1 MKPQPPMS
9 ATRKGMSQQP
19 EIDPLAAPPG
29 APDPSLDWTNRD
41 ERVLLTDYEPNSRE
55 PADSD
60 ASEILPAI
68 TRMPDGYEV
77 VEHRVG
83 RAIGQWVLQLRCEC
97 GRRWFELEEVDTT
110 TCPRCG
116 LLVYVA
122 IRE

>member
-1 MKPQPPMS
+1 MS
-9 ATRKGMSQQP
+9 RPTR
-19 EIDPLAAPPG
+19 
-29 APDPSLDWTNRD
+29 T
-41 ERVLLTDYEPNSRE
+41 SRRYC
-55 PADSD
+55 PHYAH
-60 ASEILPAI
+60 A
-68 TRMPDGYEV
+68 DGYEV

-83 RAIGQWVLQLRCEC
+83 RAIGQWILQLRCEC

>member
-1 MKPQPPMS
+1 
-9 ATRKGMSQQP
+9 
-19 EIDPLAAPPG
+19 
-29 APDPSLDWTNRD
+29 
-41 ERVLLTDYEPNSRE
+41 VLLPEYRANAVELAE
-55 PADSD
+55 ADDSL
-60 ASEILPAI
+60 LPVI

-110 TCPRCG
+110 SCPRCG

>member
-1 MKPQPPMS
+1 MKPQPPTS
-9 ATRKGMSQQP
+9 ATRKGTLQQP
-19 EIDPLAAPPG
+19 EVDPVPPPPG
-29 APDPSLDWTNRD
+29 DPDRSLDWANRE
-41 ERVLLTDYEPNSRE
+41 ERVLLADYQTNLSEPV
-55 PADSD
+55 DSD
-60 ASEILPAI
+60 ASAVLPVI

-97 GRRWFELEEVDTT
+97 GRRWFELEEVDAT

>member
-1 MKPQPPMS
+1 MKPQPPTS
-9 ATRKGMSQQP
+9 ATRKGTLQQP
-19 EIDPLAAPPG
+19 EVDPAPPPPG
-29 APDPSLDWTNRD
+29 DPGRSLDWANRE
-41 ERVLLTDYEPNSRE
+41 ERVLLSDYQTNSSE

-60 ASEILPAI
+60 ASAVLPVI

-77 VEHRVG
+77 VEHSVG

-97 GRRWFELEEVDTT
+97 GRRWFELEEVDAT